1 MGNSPWGRR
10 DNISDVYKL
19 FEFEDGKKQR
29 DRRRRH
35 LAVKTA
41 GLGLG
46 LFSAVVAIG
55 LAPRYIDSLQIP
67 YAQAQSAQKFSF
79 SMCSAFQRDDCVID
93 GDTIR
98 LKGRKIR
105 LADINA
111 PEKSAPQCAYEK
123 QLADQATKRLLVMLN
138 EGPVVLRAVDRDQD
152 RYGRDLRVV
161 LVNGRS
167 VGSRLVDEGL
177 AETWTGRRRN
187 WC

>member
-1 MGNSPWGRR
+1 
-10 DNISDVYKL
+10 
-19 FEFEDGKKQR
+19 
-29 DRRRRH
+29 
-35 LAVKTA
+35 
-41 GLGLG
+41 
-46 LFSAVVAIG
+46 
-55 LAPRYIDSLQIP
+55 
-67 YAQAQSAQKFSF
+67 
-79 SMCSAFQRDDCVID
+79 MCSGFQRDDCVID

-98 LKGRKIR
+98 LNGRKIR